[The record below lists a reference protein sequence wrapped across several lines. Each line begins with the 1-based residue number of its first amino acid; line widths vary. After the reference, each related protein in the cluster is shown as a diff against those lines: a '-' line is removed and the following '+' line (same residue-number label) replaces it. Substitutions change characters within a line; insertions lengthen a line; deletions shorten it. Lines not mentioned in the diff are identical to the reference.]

1 MVIQK
6 VSHFKGSA
14 KRWVVVIVLVRGAG
28 VASPPAPRSR
38 DQSFRIV
45 NERWSRRSDDQ
56 GAFEVEWFLEPDVLD
71 PVSGVF
77 VQGVDAKAVLLRVN
91 NRQQFFAE
99 ENPLARTDQAL
110 EDRILNPLTEVF
122 TGLRRVTEATASC
135 GGRRGHVVGNQ
146 VKHILRSIVDDES
159 DQRRMHGG

>member
-1 MVIQK
+1 MVIQE

-14 KRWVVVIVLVRGAG
+14 KRWIVTIVLVRGAG

-38 DQSFRIV
+38 DQSCRIV
-45 NERWSRRSDDQ
+45 NERWSGRSDDQ
-56 GAFEVEWFLEPDVLD
+56 GAFEVDWFLEPEVLD

-77 VQGVDAKAVLLRVN
+77 VQGVNAKAVLLRVD

-99 ENPLARTDQAL
+99 ENPLARTDQAF
-110 EDRILNPLTEVF
+110 EDRILNALTEVF
-122 TGLRRVTEATASC
+122 TGLRHVTESTASR
-135 GGRRGHVVGNQ
+135 GGYRGHVVGNQ
-146 VKHILRSIVDDES
+146 IKHFLRSNIDDES